1 MNKVGKIR
9 YKEILALVC
18 LLLPITVWGQNT
30 GDKEKV
36 LKNVTVKGKKM
47 VVKSKEQPQNLS
59 VIDASKYYN
68 RPEGAIALIN
78 QSAGIKVRQSGGL
91 GSFADVYINGMSGKQ
106 VKFFIDGIPLD
117 YLGSGLGLNILPI
130 NIIDRIEIYKGV
142 VPVKLGADALGG
154 AIDVITRK
162 SIKDYMDASYEISS
176 FNTHRVSLNLKK
188 NVSPLFYTEL
198 TAFYNHSDN
207 NYKIDAEIPVN
218 GTIVPVRVKRFHD
231 RFSSFYA
238 NAAIG
243 ITPQKWADE
252 LSFFAALS
260 SLDQQL
266 QNNRMM
272 TQAYGEVNY
281 DEQAWNNGLKYSKA
295 KIGGHLSINAYLG
308 INAMR
313 NHYVDTSL
321 NTYLWDRS
329 APLSARRSSG
339 GESGPRQEPR
349 TKINSRIARLNVLEE
364 FNDQTRLSTNIIANN
379 YSQSDDNP
387 ATNAYPVKLQKFVA
401 GLAFEKDL
409 LEGKLTTVT
418 SLKYFSYSAKGYSIS
433 TQDSRTLS
441 HAESQQNRFGWSEA
455 LRYRVNEQLLLKASY
470 EYTTRLPDEQEL
482 FGTYFNRVYPN
493 PSLKAEISHNLNAG
507 IQFNGERSGFEINGF
522 YRRADNM
529 IFSPPSSSALFSI
542 NQNLLK
548 GQVTGLDAEFSCKIT
563 DALQLRLNATW
574 QNYLSKTDAEN
585 TSTGNSS
592 GYYNQRLPN
601 IPFLFS
607 NGELQYVKP
616 GLFKKTDS
624 FSAWYNGSYVHWF
637 YLYWAKDGDPD
648 QKLRIPTQYVQ
659 SSGISYAMKNN
670 KYSLSFQVDNL
681 AGAKV
686 YDNYGAQRPGR
697 SFHLK
702 FRTFIQ

>member
-1 MNKVGKIR
+1 MGKIP
-9 YKEILALVC
+9 YQKVLVLLY
-18 LLLPITVWGQNT
+18 LLLPITLWGQNT
-30 GDKEKV
+30 EDKGKA

-47 VVKSKEQPQNLS
+47 AVKSKEQPQNLS

-117 YLGSGLGLNILPI
+117 YLGAGLGLNILPI
-130 NIIDRIEIYKGV
+130 NSIDRIEIYKGV

-162 SIKDYMDASYEISS
+162 SLKDYIDASYEISS
-176 FNTHRVSLNLKK
+176 FNTHRASLNLKK
-188 NVSPLFYTEL
+188 SISPLFYTDL
-198 TAFYNHSDN
+198 SAFYNHSDN

-218 GTIVPVRVKRFHD
+218 GTLVPIQVKRFHD
-231 RFSSFYA
+231 RFSSYYA
-238 NAAIG
+238 NATIG

-252 LSFFAALS
+252 LSFFTALS

-272 TQAYGEVNY
+272 TQPYGEVNY

-295 KIGGHLSINAYLG
+295 KIGGHLSINAYVG

-321 NTYLWDRS
+321 NTYLWDGS
-329 APLSARRSSG
+329 APPAFRRSSG
-339 GESGPRQEPR
+339 GESGPRQQPK
-349 TKINSRIARLNVLEE
+349 TKISNRIARINALEE
-364 FNDQTRLSTNIIANN
+364 FNDQTRLTANIIASS

-387 ATNAYPVKLQKFVA
+387 ATANYPVKLQKLVA

-409 LEGKLTTVT
+409 LDGRLTSIT
-418 SLKYFSYSAKGYSIS
+418 SLKYFNYSARGYSIS
-433 TQDSRTLS
+433 TQDSRSLS
-441 HAESQQNRFGWSEA
+441 DARSQQSRFGWSQA
-455 LRYRVNEQLLLKASY
+455 LRYRISEVLLLKASY
-470 EYTTRLPDEQEL
+470 EYATRLPDEQEL

-493 PSLKAEISHNLNAG
+493 PSLRAEVSHNLNAG
-507 IQFNGERSGFEINGF
+507 LQFNGEKSGFEVNAF
-522 YRRADNM
+522 YRRADNL

-542 NQNLLK
+542 YQNLLK
-548 GQVTGLDAEFSCKIT
+548 GQITGLDAEYSYKIT
-563 DALQLRLNATW
+563 DALRLRLNATW
-574 QNYLSKTDAEN
+574 QNYISKTDAEN
-585 TSTGNSS
+585 TGTGNSR

-607 NGELQYVKP
+607 NGELLYVKP
-616 GLFKKTDS
+616 GVFKKDDS

-659 SSGISYAMKNN
+659 SSGISYAIKNN
-670 KYSLSFQVDNL
+670 KYNLSFQVDNL
-681 AGAKV
+681 ADAKV
-686 YDNYGAQRPGR
+686 YDNYGVQRPGR